1 MELFTKIVHSFQSFI
16 FTKVSI
22 LDVWQ
27 VLNAPVYITNGIY
40 CIMNNI
46 WKNFD
51 ADIKTEFK

>member
-1 MELFTKIVHSFQSFI
+1 MKIVNSFQPFI
-16 FTKVSI
+16 FAKISI